1 MTDHNRGSF
10 DDRNMSSS
18 DYEREIENTRNDIDD
33 SLHSLEE
40 RLSPRQIWNRTV
52 DDWSDD
58 IKYFSDNLKN
68 TVRDNPVPVI
78 LMGVS
83 LVWMMTGSNSRKV
96 YRYAAGEQYRQDG
109 SSKGLGRKY
118 QRVKS
123 TVSEK
128 AEDLGDSLK
137 EKYSDVKGRAEEAF
151 DHAGQK
157 ISGAKESAGDTLDDA
172 GRTISRASDRV
183 GDRADDLHRRGRE
196 FGRATR
202 RKASDLSGKPFLLAA
217 AGIALGSIAALSMP
231 VTTKEEELMHEKSK
245 KLVKKSKKFGKEKYE
260 EGIEAAEAA
269 AGAAVDTAK
278 QKLKEKEAT
287 A

>member
-1 MTDHNRGSF
+1 MEQDCGR
-10 DDRNMSSS
+10 R
-18 DYEREIENTRNDIDD
+18 
-33 SLHSLEE
+33 
-40 RLSPRQIWNRTV
+40 
-52 DDWSDD
+52 SDD
-58 IKYFSDNLKN
+58 IKYFSANLKN
-68 TVRDNPVPVI
+68 TVRDNPVPLI

-83 LVWMMTGSNSRKV
+83 LVWMMTGSNNRKV

-172 GRTISRASDRV
+172 GRTISRTSDRV

-196 FGRATR
+196 FWPGNPAKGLRSLWQTVPACRSRNSTRA
-202 RKASDLSGKPFLLAA
+202 
-217 AGIALGSIAALSMP
+217 
-231 VTTKEEELMHEKSK
+231 ELPP
-245 KLVKKSKKFGKEKYE
+245 
-260 EGIEAAEAA
+260 
-269 AGAAVDTAK
+269 
-278 QKLKEKEAT
+278 
-287 A
+287 